1 MNILH
6 KIIEHKKIEIK
17 DQESQIPLDF
27 YKKNCVKSERDF
39 TWNLRWK
46 ATISLIAEVKK
57 GSPSA
62 WIIQE
67 DFNIEKIVK
76 LYRKFASCI
85 SVLTDEEHF
94 FWSFENL
101 KIARKYSDLPFLCK
115 DFFISKYQVY
125 KARYYWADAIL
136 LIAAVLSIEQM
147 QELYNLSLKLWMD
160 AIFEIHDED
169 DLEKI
174 MKLNWIKII
183 WINNRNL
190 KTFDIDIWNTVSL
203 AKKISQIQ
211 NSEKSNWT
219 KSSDL
224 IIISESWIK
233 SAIDIFPL
241 RWIVDWILVWTS
253 IVWAQNPRE
262 KIYELST
269 LPEIK
274 ICWITNIKDAKMA
287 MFFWASY
294 LWVILAESK
303 RRVWIEFLKEL
314 WSFVKSEDE
323 NVKIVWVFVDE
334 QIKVLKKII
343 PFIDIIQLH
352 WDEDDNYV
360 EEIREIT
367 DKPIWKAVS
376 VKSIKDLDNL
386 PNSCDKIL
394 LDTYS
399 EKTKWWTWKSFDW
412 SYILEKQITIKDLV
426 LAWWIGPD
434 NIWEAKR
441 YADIIDLSS
450 GVEDELGVKSK
461 EKIERFFKNLRG

>member
-1 MNILH
+1 
-6 KIIEHKKIEIK
+6 
-17 DQESQIPLDF
+17 
-27 YKKNCVKSERDF
+27 
-39 TWNLRWK
+39 
-46 ATISLIAEVKK
+46 
-57 GSPSA
+57 
-62 WIIQE
+62 
-67 DFNIEKIVK
+67 
-76 LYRKFASCI
+76 
-85 SVLTDEEHF
+85 
-94 FWSFENL
+94 
-101 KIARKYSDLPFLCK
+101 
-115 DFFISKYQVY
+115 
-125 KARYYWADAIL
+125 
-136 LIAAVLSIEQM
+136 
-147 QELYNLSLKLWMD
+147 
-160 AIFEIHDED
+160 
-169 DLEKI
+169 
-174 MKLNWIKII
+174 
-183 WINNRNL
+183 
-190 KTFDIDIWNTVSL
+190 
-203 AKKISQIQ
+203 
-211 NSEKSNWT
+211 
-219 KSSDL
+219 
-224 IIISESWIK
+224 
-233 SAIDIFPL
+233 
-241 RWIVDWILVWTS
+241 
-253 IVWAQNPRE
+253 
-262 KIYELST
+262 
-269 LPEIK
+269 
-274 ICWITNIKDAKMA
+274 MA

-412 SYILEKQITIKDLV
+412 SYILEKQIKIKDLV